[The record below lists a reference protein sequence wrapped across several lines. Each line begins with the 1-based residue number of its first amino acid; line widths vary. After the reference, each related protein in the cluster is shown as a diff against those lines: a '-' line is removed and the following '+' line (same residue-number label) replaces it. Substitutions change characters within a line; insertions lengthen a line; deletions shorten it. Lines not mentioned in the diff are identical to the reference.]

1 MAWTAVI
8 ILLALFVD
16 RYLVVLWMNIEKEHG
31 FYISI
36 TIPQKLGLFLHHRS
50 TSFSVIIDFY

>member
-31 FYISI
+31 FYKAKMEWL
-36 TIPQKLGLFLHHRS
+36 QLLQFK
-50 TSFSVIIDFY
+50 